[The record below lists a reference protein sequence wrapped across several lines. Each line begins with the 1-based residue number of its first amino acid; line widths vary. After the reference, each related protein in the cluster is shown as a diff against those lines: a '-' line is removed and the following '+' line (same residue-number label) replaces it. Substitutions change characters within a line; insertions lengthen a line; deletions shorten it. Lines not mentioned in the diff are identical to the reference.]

1 MTPFSPTKRPVLL
14 AAGLAAAA
22 NALPVC
28 RKYLHRGGGYIDFGW
43 DCGTALLLM
52 FLLPLASAGV
62 LLWILC
68 RAESGCGPSGAE
80 APPDG
85 GQ

>member
-43 DCGTALLLM
+43 D
-52 FLLPLASAGV
+52 
-62 LLWILC
+62 
-68 RAESGCGPSGAE
+68 
-80 APPDG
+80 
-85 GQ
+85 